1 MRKVPVVSLNVNPDN
16 VIDDKG
22 IGFFSKT
29 YEQLVKHITILI
41 NDTKLRN
48 EMGERA
54 RMYAIEMFSEKNAEK
69 IIQFLEE

>member
-1 MRKVPVVSLNVNPDN
+1 MRCVAD
-16 VIDDKG
+16 
-22 IGFFSKT
+22 
-29 YEQLVKHITILI
+29 QLEF
-41 NDTKLRN
+41 NRR